1 MSSGELTEEK
11 ICELLVAI
19 GELIFITAAPHLV
32 VGSQF
37 DFMSFVERNWLS
49 ERQCRVGDTTMIDY
63 WRQARS
69 RTWYMCEHLERKR
82 LALSFAFF
90 VIYCN

>member
-19 GELIFITAAPHLV
+19 GELIFITAAPRLV
-32 VGSQF
+32 VGSRF
-37 DFMSFVERNWLS
+37 DSMSFGERSWLY
-49 ERQCRVGDTTMIDY
+49 ERQRHVGDTTMIDY
-63 WRQARS
+63 CRPARS
-69 RTWYMCEHLERKR
+69 RICYMCGRLERKR

-90 VIYCN
+90 VRY